1 MDPER
6 WQRLSPLLD
15 ALLELGPDARAEHL
29 EAMRAEDAALAEELG
44 TLIALDETHADFL
57 AEPAVNIPT
66 GPGPG
71 AVVGPYRLERLLG
84 EGGMGQVWLAARA
97 DGLYQRRVALKLLRP
112 GLADTNLR
120 LRFTRERE
128 ILARLTHPHI
138 ARLLDAGVSQDG
150 LPYLALEYVDGIPI
164 TDWCRDNHTP
174 LELRLQM
181 FHQICDAVSHAHA
194 NLIVHRDLK
203 PSNILVTPAGD
214 VRLLDFGIAKLLDHD
229 APVVE
234 RTRTG
239 ARAFTLHYAAP
250 EQVRGEPVSTMT
262 DVYSLGVLLYEL
274 LTDSKPYRPR
284 RKSDAAWEEAILTA
298 DPLRPS
304 QTLLREAELHPR
316 ETHVLRRR
324 ARVLAGDL
332 DNIVLKALSK
342 QAVQRYPSVEALALD
357 LRRHE
362 MGRPVLARPDSVG
375 YRLRKYLHRHRWALA
390 SGSAVALVMIAA
402 LGLVAWQAR
411 EAVREAGR
419 AQAIQD
425 FMLGVFENASVGGGG
440 QPLDLRGLLDASLE
454 RGQRELAREPRARAE
469 LIGLVARLRIGLGDY
484 TDAKALL
491 ERQATIIDNSPDMPD
506 SLRLESLT
514 QRGRVLRLL
523 DRPRDCID
531 LMQPALAGARRQQA
545 QLPPQVAEFYSQLG
559 RCRRANGERKGARQL
574 FEHAL
579 ALRREGAGDRIG
591 EVANL
596 MDIANLHADDGDVAT
611 AIRQLEDARTTLREA
626 AGLRH
631 PMLVDIG
638 RSLASLY
645 QARGSL
651 AAAERE
657 AANALAISVQAN
669 GESHPASIAARRQ
682 LALLH
687 VQGGRFRK
695 AHDGL
700 DVVVRQLEARL
711 GANHP
716 DTVRSLLDR
725 GRVEWELSD
734 ADRALGSLQQAA
746 SATRVIG
753 DRPLEADAL
762 LALGAVLRQAGRARD
777 ALPVLEEGLR
787 LRLLQTGDRGHP
799 AVGSALLEL
808 GLAQLA
814 AGDPAAPATLREAA
828 TTTRVALGARHP
840 DAVNA
845 AAAWAWARA
854 RAGDDGAL
862 RELNGLAQRRGIA
875 GEMVL
880 ASVRAGAYAADVAC
894 QHGPGPAAPPA
905 LVVLRAPL
913 AQWQP
918 EGGALT
924 REVAAVESACRRMA
938 PR

>member
-15 ALLELGPDARAEHL
+15 ALLELEPDARAQHL
-29 EAMRAEDAALAEELG
+29 EAMRNEDAALADELG
-44 TLIALDETHADFL
+44 TLISLDESHADFL
-57 AEPAVNIPT
+57 AEPAINIPA

-71 AVVGPYRLERLLG
+71 AVIGPYRLERLLG
-84 EGGMGQVWLAARA
+84 EGGMGQVWLAGRA

-150 LPYLALEYVDGIPI
+150 LPYLALEYVDGVPI

-174 LELRLQM
+174 LERRLQM

-214 VRLLDFGIAKLLDHD
+214 VRLLDFGIAKLLDRE

-262 DVYSLGVLLYEL
+262 DVYSLGVVLYEL
-274 LTDSKPYRPR
+274 FTDSKPYRPT

-304 QTLLREAELHPR
+304 QTLLREAERHPR
-316 ETHVLRRR
+316 DAHVLRRR

-342 QAVQRYPSVEALALD
+342 QAVQRYASVEALALD

-362 MGRPVLARPDSVG
+362 LGRPVMARPDSVG
-375 YRLRKYLHRHRWALA
+375 YRLRKYVRRHRWALA
-390 SGSAVALVMIAA
+390 SGTLVVLVMITA

-440 QPLDLRGLLDASLE
+440 QPLDLRGLLDASLD
-454 RGQRELAREPRARAE
+454 RGQRELARQPRARAE

-484 TDAKALL
+484 TEAKSLL
-491 ERQATIIDNSPDMPD
+491 ERQAMILDNSPDVPD
-506 SLRLESLT
+506 SLHLESLT

-545 QLPPQVAEFYSQLG
+545 QLPPQVADFYSQLG

-574 FEHAL
+574 FEQAL
-579 ALRREGAGDRIG
+579 ALRREGTGDRIG
-591 EVANL
+591 EVASR
-596 MDIANLHADDGDVAT
+596 MDIANLHADEGEVAT
-611 AIRQLEDARTTLREA
+611 AIRQLEDARATLREA
-626 AGLRH
+626 AGPRH

-645 QARGSL
+645 QARGQL

-657 AANALAISVQAN
+657 AGNALAISVQAN
-669 GESHPASIAARRQ
+669 GVDHPASIAARQQ
-682 LALLH
+682 LAALQMRSGH
-687 VQGGRFRK
+687 YRQAREEWGRV
-695 AHDGL
+695 AQ
-700 DVVVRQLEARL
+700 QLGARL
-711 GANHP
+711 GPQHP
-716 DTVRSLLDR
+716 DVIRSLVAQ
-725 GRVEWELSD
+725 GRADWELGD
-734 ADRALGSLQQAA
+734 EGRAL
-746 SATRVIG
+746 
-753 DRPLEADAL
+753 
-762 LALGAVLRQAGRARD
+762 AVLAQAVSAARGTGDAGLVAEALMAHGNALRQT
-777 ALPVLEEGLR
+777 GLATEAVPPLQEAAR
-787 LRLLQTGDRGHP
+787 LRQRLDGDDHP
-799 AVGSALLEL
+799 AHGQTLLEL
-808 GLAQLA
+808 GLAQGA
-814 AGDPAAPATLREAA
+814 AGETAAAAATLRTA
-828 TTTRVALGARHP
+828 TTTLQRAWGPHHP
-840 DAVNA
+840 ESITA
-845 AAAWAWARA
+845 AAAWARLRAQAGDDRALRDLEAQAA
-854 RAGDDGAL
+854 RAGTSPDAM
-862 RELNGLAQRRGIA
+862 LAR
-875 GEMVL
+875 
-880 ASVRAGAYAADVAC
+880 VRVAAYRAEAAC
-894 QHGPGPAAPPA
+894 RQQPPSPAAA
-905 LVVLRAPL
+905 ASLDAVRTPL
-913 AQWQP
+913 ARWRP
-918 EGGALT
+918 EGGSLT
-924 REVAAVESACRRMA
+924 REIVAIEATCRRL
-938 PR
+938 R